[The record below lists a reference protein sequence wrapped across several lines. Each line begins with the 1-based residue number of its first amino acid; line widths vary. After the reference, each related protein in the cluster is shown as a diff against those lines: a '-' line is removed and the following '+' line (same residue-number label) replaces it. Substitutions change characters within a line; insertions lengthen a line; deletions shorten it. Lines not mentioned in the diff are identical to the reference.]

1 MTQHTDRTLRVAA
14 IGGDGIGPEVVEATI
29 PVLQAAAAL
38 DGMRVTVDRLDWG
51 GERMI
56 RTGRPMPADGP
67 EVLRAFDAVLFGAA
81 GRPDVPD
88 HELVWG
94 LIIELRQRLGLSL
107 NLRPCQ
113 SWAGVPSPLRDPDGI
128 DLLIVRENTEG
139 EYVGIGGRTHR
150 QSPREVAVEVAV
162 HSRET
167 IERITRFSFDRA
179 QARRGQVA
187 LVTKSNAMRYGYT
200 LWDEVVAGI
209 AADYPDIGYEA
220 VLVDAM
226 AARMVERPASL
237 DVVLAGNLFGDVLS
251 DLACSFTGG
260 LGLAPSAN
268 VAYDRAVP
276 GVYEPVHGSAPG
288 IAGQGIANP
297 CACVLSAAFLLGDLG
312 ATRGAQAIQQAVAA
326 TLRSP
331 DSRTPDVGGVATTS
345 QVAQRLL
352 AELAAQPA
360 TAGGLP

>member
-1 MTQHTDRTLRVAA
+1 MTQSANRTLRIAA

-38 DGMRVTVDRLDWG
+38 DGMRVEVHRLDWG
-51 GERMI
+51 GERLI

-67 EVLRAFDAVLFGAA
+67 DILRGFDAVLFGAV

-113 SWAGVPSPLRDPDGI
+113 FWPGVPSPLRDAAGI

-139 EYVGIGGRTHR
+139 EYVGIGGRAHR

-179 QARRGQVA
+179 RARRGQVS
-187 LVTKSNAMRYGYT
+187 LVTKSNAIRYGYT
-200 LWDEVVAGI
+200 LWDEVVAEV
-209 AADYPDIGYEA
+209 AADHPDIRYEA

-268 VAYDRAVP
+268 VAYDRAAP
-276 GVYEPVHGSAPG
+276 GVYEPVHGSAPT

-312 ATRGAQAIQQAVAA
+312 ATRGAQAIQEAVAA
-326 TLRSP
+326 TLRNP
-331 DSRTPDVGGVATTS
+331 DTRTPDVGGVATTS
-345 QVAQRLL
+345 AVAQGILT
-352 AELAAQPA
+352 ALAAQPA
-360 TAGGLP
+360 TAGG